1 MNIENLIDMLT
12 TTGSPASEEWLV
24 GGWIVNAKDALAHS
38 KELVKSQ
45 VQVTTASRCIVRIK
59 AKVSESTASIQ
70 DVNKGLKSAWA
81 AGMAYKY
88 FQATNCTWYKEA
100 MVLRFA
106 TMLSDDAPYI
116 TGSIVVDGARYA
128 SLASLYEAAS
138 DKWLPSH

>member
-1 MNIENLIDMLT
+1 MNIENLIDMVT

-24 GGWIVNAKDALAHS
+24 GGWIVNAKDALSHT

-45 VQVTTASRCIVRIK
+45 VTVTTTARCIVLVK
-59 AKVSESTASIQ
+59 AKASESAASIQ
-70 DVNKGLKSAWA
+70 EVNKCLKSAWA

-116 TGSIVVDGARYA
+116 TGKIIVDGVRYA
-128 SLASLYEAAS
+128 SLASMYEAAS
-138 DKWLPSH
+138 GKLLPVP